1 MRFCAVWHDTVW
13 HAASAAWQFG
23 PSLVDFLVQGSTL
36 VFNTKALLP
45 ASGLCLPIQWS
56 CTGKL
61 QDFQETLLFDTTALI
76 KILSF
81 FPTTALIWSTA
92 LIRYPRVMAWCGEG
106 AKPLP
111 EPMFAKIYDASW
123 CMASLCQSEIKHGS
137 RSLDSFIFMSC
148 SNDEL
153 CIEFFHG
160 GVAVILVLIHG
171 YKCERGHC
179 VARISNYNTKWYHP
193 WLWLYRYIMP
203 HKRWSI

>member
-13 HAASAAWQFG
+13 HGASAAWQFG

-92 LIRYPRVMAWCGEG
+92 LIRYPRVYGSSFPYIKKFYNVSCWFLFSVCVCIRIGAWWTWFLKQKL
-106 AKPLP
+106 A
-111 EPMFAKIYDASW
+111 
-123 CMASLCQSEIKHGS
+123 
-137 RSLDSFIFMSC
+137 
-148 SNDEL
+148 
-153 CIEFFHG
+153 
-160 GVAVILVLIHG
+160 LVKWRFKFLI
-171 YKCERGHC
+171 
-179 VARISNYNTKWYHP
+179 A
-193 WLWLYRYIMP
+193 
-203 HKRWSI
+203 

>member
-92 LIRYPRVMAWCGEG
+92 LIRYPRVCFGWIIRRTPRVPHAMPIQASYGPRTG
-106 AKPLP
+106 IFNVFHIPRSPYVTHK
-111 EPMFAKIYDASW
+111 DA
-123 CMASLCQSEIKHGS
+123 IRRPNGHV
-137 RSLDSFIFMSC
+137 R
-148 SNDEL
+148 EL
-153 CIEFFHG
+153 
-160 GVAVILVLIHG
+160 
-171 YKCERGHC
+171 
-179 VARISNYNTKWYHP
+179 TQP
-193 WLWLYRYIMP
+193 
-203 HKRWSI
+203 